1 MTLLRLLCLA
11 FLFASVGVSASDGYT
26 VNPST
31 YSDITAH
38 STCKRVTNAAANS
51 VYVPT
56 TYAGEWSSF
65 YTYPPAGVTIANCGC
80 TVTAGSQSFTTAG
93 SHSFTVPCHNNLTV
107 TVWGGGGGGGSGYM
121 SGTGPGQTGGQSTW
135 NTSTMTANG
144 GVGGIGGSA
153 SGGQGSAGG
162 TASGGSTNTNG
173 NAGTNAAASAG
184 GNGGSSPNG
193 GSGGVGSTAFP
204 SVGQAGTAPGGGGAG
219 GGAFYDGG
227 GGGGGGY
234 ATATYAAGTYSVGAS
249 VPVTVGAA
257 GAGGLSGNP
266 SYNGGAGAVGRVT
279 VSWN

>member
-1 MTLLRLLCLA
+1 MMPLCLL
-11 FLFASVGVSASDGYT
+11 FLTVLFFHSAHASDGST

-31 YSDITAH
+31 FSDITAH
-38 STCKRVTNAAANS
+38 STCKRVTNNAANS

-65 YTYPPAGVTIANCGC
+65 YTYPPTGVTIANCGC
-80 TVTAGSQSFTTAG
+80 TVTPGSQSFTTAG
-93 SHSFTVPCHNNLTV
+93 SSSFTVPCHNNLTV
-107 TVWGGGGGGGSGYM
+107 TVWGGGGGGGSGFM
-121 SGTGPGQTGGQSTW
+121 SATNPGQTGGQSTW
-135 NTSTMTANG
+135 NTSTMIANG
-144 GVGGIGGSA
+144 GVGGGAGSA

-162 TASGGSTNTNG
+162 TASGGSTNTSG
-173 NAGTNAAASAG
+173 NAGTNASGSAG
-184 GNGGSSPNG
+184 GNGGASPNG
-193 GSGGVGSTAFP
+193 GAGGVGSTAFA
-204 SVGQAGTAPGGGGAG
+204 VGQAGTAPGGGGAG

-266 SYNGGAGAVGRVT
+266 TYNGGAGAVGRVT